1 MQEHKCITKK
11 ASQHLLSDEWLA
23 EALITSALSLCL
35 SRICLA
41 TRGHMSPRAYIQ
53 SPSIYKTQALKGK
66 LSMTPRCWL
75 VIVIKRKKNLPLI
88 FKICLYIFSVIT
100 ASSLLIIFLFY
111 FGSRCQPWSSK
122 CFKSI
127 NQVK

>member
-1 MQEHKCITKK
+1 MNGKNCRSIDYDFECIESLFVSYLFGHTRTHEPTSINSESKHIQD
-11 ASQHLLSDEWLA
+11 AS
-23 EALITSALSLCL
+23 
-35 SRICLA
+35 
-41 TRGHMSPRAYIQ
+41 
-53 SPSIYKTQALKGK
+53 TQGK
-66 LSMTPRCWL
+66 RSMTPRCWL

-111 FGSRCQPWSSK
+111 FWSRCQPWSSK